1 MLIHY
6 FTAVDYYEGSSG
18 VVDIVVGFVDGS
30 GARVLRSILGVD
42 LRLHFVVSFTVG
54 SGFSN
59 KFVDLLLGK
68 VALVG

>member
-6 FTAVDYYEGSSG
+6 FTPDYYEGSSG

-30 GARVLRSILGVD
+30 GAGVLRSILGVD

-59 KFVDLLLGK
+59 KFVDLLLGE
-68 VALVG
+68 VTLVG